1 MPRRRLKRRRR
12 RRRRKGQKALKFC
25 YSPFSLLFRLMYRI
39 ALLSPRRKMHKP
51 FLCRRHAFP
60 PLFLALLRFY
70 FLLRE
75 ILPRPIS
82 AMPTCEKNCSKPF
95 VSEIPAAPLFYI
107 REAGWRELH
116 FRPKSVASP
125 YFPTNP
131 CPEKVLNFSF
141 SQEPFPF
148 PFF

>member
-1 MPRRRLKRRRR
+1 MPRRRLKRRR

-39 ALLSPRRKMHKP
+39 ALLSPRRKCTSLFCVADTR
-51 FLCRRHAFP
+51 FLHFFSLRLDFIFFTARFSLDPYPLCPHAK
-60 PLFLALLRFY
+60 
-70 FLLRE
+70 
-75 ILPRPIS
+75 
-82 AMPTCEKNCSKPF
+82 KNCSKPF